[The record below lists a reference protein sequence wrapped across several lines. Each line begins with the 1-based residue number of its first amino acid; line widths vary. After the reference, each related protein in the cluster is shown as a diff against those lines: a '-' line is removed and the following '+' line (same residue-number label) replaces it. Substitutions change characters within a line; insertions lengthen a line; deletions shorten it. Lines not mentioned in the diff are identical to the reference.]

1 MISVKE
7 ILCWLKGFEPT
18 AIWLA
23 SSFQGIGFLIEICIS
38 CINHL
43 ILFGT
48 DIWGT
53 LQRRIKADLKCEGIY
68 WFGLFALSLLLQFE
82 FAGWPL
88 MLLQVE
94 SSSIFLSLQEKCG
107 WPFPVGHRLATTCSA
122 STQTCTSRWTKRKP
136 SGCAPSATSPR
147 STTTS
152 CSTASSTTFSCRRGK
167 FVHPGTVLMALV
179 VDYPTVLKVLSS
191 NPMESLLSSFSF
203 ENRRK
208 QWRRFKAI
216 VQVCLG

>member
-1 MISVKE
+1 MTVDVTSSRV
-7 ILCWLKGFEPT
+7 IL
-18 AIWLA
+18 
-23 SSFQGIGFLIEICIS
+23 
-38 CINHL
+38 N
-43 ILFGT
+43 
-48 DIWGT
+48 
-53 LQRRIKADLKCEGIY
+53 
-68 WFGLFALSLLLQFE
+68 LS
-82 FAGWPL
+82 
-88 MLLQVE
+88 
-94 SSSIFLSLQEKCG
+94 LSLQEKCG

-203 ENRRK
+203 FWKSTQKNDADLRLLCKSAWLRK
-208 QWRRFKAI
+208 KVSLI
-216 VQVCLG
+216 CNLHV